1 MAKINK
7 YQKIIE
13 NGDIRSLNKIINLK
27 TLEIREIPETDRIRI
42 YLEFIIENND
52 KNELKA
58 SSLIKEFCLLE
69 KALGKEY
76 AGKFIIKSEGKNR
89 YTPIA
94 SSDHYR
100 VIVFNGM
107 KKLGIV
113 PSEETILNK
122 EQLNE
127 LKKILW
133 H

>member
-13 NGDIRSLNKIINLK
+13 NGDIGSLNKIINLK
-27 TLEIREIPETDRIRI
+27 ILEIREIPETDRIRI

-58 SSLIKEFCLLE
+58 SLLIKEFCLLE

-76 AGKFIIKSEGKNR
+76 AGKFIIKSESKNR
-89 YTPIA
+89 YTPMA
-94 SSDHYR
+94 SYDHYR
-100 VIVFNGM
+100 IIVFNGM
-107 KKLGIV
+107 KKLEIIQ
-113 PSEETILNK
+113 SEETILNK
-122 EQLNE
+122 KQLNE
-127 LKKILW
+127 LRKIIW